1 MPFEP
6 CVAVAPPAVVMPLGA
21 LAVVVDVPAAVVTPV
36 EVVVVDLTPFALM
49 STLLVTAPSLVPP
62 SLAMLPQPM
71 PSARIVRMPFTV
83 VVVVVPSALVTV
95 SVPPL
100 SAVCSCSAVGL
111 VMPARAS
118 WSWASASACFTLPQ
132 PIGLV
137 GTVMVLSVVV
147 PGAPPVPAVVVT
159 SVASVPLRRAF
170 TSASAFSS
178 EPARSVKLEAIFVAT
193 STCPLAGSVVVV
205 PVVTCAVASGAIATS
220 TAAASIR
227 ILVFMSSLRLLRR
240 SDDLLGL
247 QDDFGGGRAVGEQA
261 AALAGRHLHARRVR
275 RERFQHDVDVPVARL
290 GADRFRRAVAFR
302 LHHLH
307 LHASQ
312 CALCRSLHLLAG
324 SGECLVDH
332 AAEMVAHARS
342 HPDAQCREAHR
353 RATAEAK
360 RGQRRS
366 RNRRHCSHRPL
377 LMIKFR
383 AESGQGAKTHA

>member
-1 MPFEP
+1 MPFES

-49 STLLVTAPSLVPP
+49 SNLFVTAPSLVPP
-62 SLAMLPQPM
+62 SLARLPQPL
-71 PSARIVRMPFTV
+71 PSGLIVRMPFTV

-118 WSWASASACFTLPQ
+118 WSCARASACFTLPQ

-147 PGAPPVPAVVVT
+147 PGAPKAPAVVVT
-159 SVASVPLRRAF
+159 SVASVPLRSAF

-178 EPARSVKLEAIFVAT
+178 EPARPVKLEAIFVAT
-193 STCPLAGSVVVV
+193 STWPLAGSVVV

-227 ILVFMSSLRLLRR
+227 ILVFMSSLLLLRR
-240 SDDLLGL
+240 SDDLFGL
-247 QDDFGGGRAVGEQA
+247 QDHLGGGRAVGEQA
-261 AALAGRHLHARRVR
+261 AGLASRHFHARRIR
-275 RERFQHDVDVPVARL
+275 RERFEHDVDVAIARL
-290 GADRFRRAVAFR
+290 GADRLRRAVAFR

-312 CALCRSLHLLAG
+312 RALRRSLHLLAR

-332 AAEMVAHARS
+332 AAEMMAHARS

-360 RGQRRS
+360 RGQRRC
-366 RNRRHCSHRPL
+366 RNRRRFSHRPH

-383 AESGQGAKTHA
+383 AESGEGAKTRA